1 MFWVPDGVPAQPRAG
16 RKGRHTVENGLM
28 THARF
33 GTLGTKPGRRD
44 ELIELLTRRGDG
56 LAELGCLLYE
66 VGVNDDH
73 ADAVFV
79 AELWTSESAHRASL
93 DLDSVRSSIAE
104 AMPLL
109 SGQMSSQSFEVVSS
123 PLHD

>member
-1 MFWVPDGVPAQPRAG
+1 
-16 RKGRHTVENGLM
+16 M

-33 GTLGTKPGRRD
+33 ATLGTKSGQRE
-44 ELIELLTRRGDG
+44 ELIKLLTRRGSG

-66 VGVNDDH
+66 VGVNEDQ

-79 AELWTSESAHRASL
+79 AELWTSEEAHRASL
-93 DLDSVRSSIAE
+93 DLDSVRGSIAE

-109 SGQMSSQSFEVVSS
+109 SGQMSSQSFEVVGS
-123 PLHD
+123 PLRD

>member
-1 MFWVPDGVPAQPRAG
+1 MA
-16 RKGRHTVENGLM
+16 ENGLM

-79 AELWTSESAHRASL
+79 AELWTSENAHRASL

-109 SGQMSSQSFEVVSS
+109 SGQMSSQSFEVVGS

>member
-1 MFWVPDGVPAQPRAG
+1 
-16 RKGRHTVENGLM
+16 
-28 THARF
+28 
-33 GTLGTKPGRRD
+33 
-44 ELIELLTRRGDG
+44 
-56 LAELGCLLYE
+56 
-66 VGVNDDH
+66 VGINDDQ

-79 AELWTSESAHRASL
+79 AELWTTESAHRASL

-109 SGQMSSQSFEVVSS
+109 SGTMSSQSFEVVGS